1 MNLNFPKIHLKKIG
15 ISSFQNEAAFD
26 QVFQDACFKSYVFKL
41 RAKVETYNVRKIT
54 CQQPFSVNKKPY
66 SFRMKYQY
74 NYFESQMLSNKNQCP
89 VIVEFK
95 IFVTLLIQ
103 VIISSQKFVERTSNV
118 KI

>member
-1 MNLNFPKIHLKKIG
+1 M
-15 ISSFQNEAAFD
+15 
-26 QVFQDACFKSYVFKL
+26 
-41 RAKVETYNVRKIT
+41 ETYNVRKIT

-66 SFRMKYQY
+66 SIRMNYQY
-74 NYFESQMLSNKNQCP
+74 KYFESQMLSSKNQCP

-103 VIISSQKFVERTSNV
+103 VIILSQKFVERTSNV